1 LYTQLSYFNHIF
13 DMSKLT
19 KMKFGTVRVQAE
31 NNKLLIEAMK
41 ACADKYMKRNGR
53 DEVDLGQLFSFVTI

>member
-1 LYTQLSYFNHIF
+1 
-13 DMSKLT
+13 MSKLT